1 MAADPEGDSEGEAE
15 VARLYGKIEVQAAVL
30 TRNFEL
36 LRRRAA
42 HPDELD
48 RAEYLIL
55 RALARLGPS
64 SINELADA
72 LGLDPSTVGRQVAA
86 LEEAGLIGR
95 TQDPQ
100 DRRRAIVASTAVGR
114 RRMNLTSSKR
124 TARTRDLL
132 ADWTPEEL
140 SALAEAFAH
149 YNQAVARRHLADTPT
164 EASEQSSLPAE
175 PRRQHALT

>member
-1 MAADPEGDSEGEAE
+1 
-15 VARLYGKIEVQAAVL
+15 LYGEIEVQAAVL

-55 RALARLGPS
+55 RALTRLGPS
-64 SINELADA
+64 SINELADT
-72 LGLDPSTVGRQVAA
+72 LGLDPSTIGRQVTA
-86 LEEAGLIGR
+86 LEDAGLAERG
-95 TQDPQ
+95 QDPQ

-114 RRMNLTSSKR
+114 RRMKLTSSRR

-140 SALAEAFAH
+140 SALAEAFTR
-149 YNQAVARRHLADTPT
+149 YNQAVAQRHLTDPTTGASGQSSSEDSTRRH
-164 EASEQSSLPAE
+164 
-175 PRRQHALT
+175 HALT